1 MRIRH
6 HALCMRC
13 GRGMRLEIRRAES
26 GERREERGERR
37 EERAGR
43 LLTPSRIAWH
53 FLALLEMMANHEHG
67 SDSNLCEG
75 PRMMISHLC
84 SANLAERFVP

>member
-1 MRIRH
+1 
-6 HALCMRC
+6 
-13 GRGMRLEIRRAES
+13 
-26 GERREERGERR
+26 
-37 EERAGR
+37 
-43 LLTPSRIAWH
+43 LTPSRIAWH